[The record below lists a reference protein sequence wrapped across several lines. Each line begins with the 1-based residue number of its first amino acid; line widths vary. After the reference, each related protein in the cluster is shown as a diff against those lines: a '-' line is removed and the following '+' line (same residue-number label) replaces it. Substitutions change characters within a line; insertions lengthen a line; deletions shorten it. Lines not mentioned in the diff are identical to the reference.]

1 MEIYKINCNLN
12 FIVIGYTDVESLFV
26 IREVLI
32 DSTVMDQFIANPHL
46 YAPQSFNLNRQTQ
59 QAEINEVATT
69 FRRIYF
75 NGANPSQA
83 VRFNWTQYMSDA
95 HFAFGS
101 DRVTRYHSERQT
113 QPVYYY
119 KFSIDAGLNM
129 VKRLLLLS
137 DYDGAVH
144 ADDIFYLF
152 DVSSWPSEYCICE
165 IANGEFQYLF
175 YFRFQCPFFQGT
187 LH

>member
-1 MEIYKINCNLN
+1 
-12 FIVIGYTDVESLFV
+12 VIGYTDVESLFV

-32 DSTVMDQFIANPHL
+32 DNTVMDQFIANPHL
-46 YAPQSFNLNRQTQ
+46 YSPHSFNLNRQTQ

-75 NGANPSQA
+75 NGAQPSQA
-83 VRFNWTQYMSDA
+83 NRFNWTQYMTDA
-95 HFAFGS
+95 HFTFGS
-101 DRVTRYHSERQT
+101 DRTTRYHSERQT

-152 DVSSWPSEYCICE
+152 DVSSWPSEYFCK
-165 IANGEFQYLF
+165 
-175 YFRFQCPFFQGT
+175 
-187 LH
+187 